1 MPGDHFRD
9 AEGCQ
14 TFFARKE
21 SNQRNAPPGREPSLR
36 AGTLRFS
43 ANQGTAPN
51 SLRSN
56 TGASSPLI
64 PLRCSARSR
73 RTGRSRSTATASTRG
88 VDQPGAAV
96 AFDLGS
102 ALSEPSTAGPARA
115 KRCGC
120 LSAASSRTVPRRT
133 EERRVPMCS
142 IGSRPGG
149 VFLWLLSF
157 ARKESDTP
165 PRSRKRLSPGPARR
179 HQCVGAQTKTPG
191 ARPGVPALPWKQ
203 RLTPPST
210 PAARQYALP
219 AAGGS

>member
-1 MPGDHFRD
+1 MDVRH
-9 AEGCQ
+9 Q
-14 TFFARKE
+14 E
-21 SNQRNAPPGREPSLR
+21 SNQRNTPPGREPVLR
-36 AGTLRFS
+36 TGALCFS
-43 ANQGTAPN
+43 VNQGTAPN

-133 EERRVPMCS
+133 EERRAPACEA
-142 IGSRPGG
+142 RRLAAGG
-149 VFLWLLSF
+149 AFLWLLSLR
-157 ARKESDTP
+157 AKKVTP
-165 PRSRKRLSPGPARR
+165 LRGRGNDPPGMARR
-179 HQCVGAQTKTPG
+179 YRC
-191 ARPGVPALPWKQ
+191 
-203 RLTPPST
+203 ST
-210 PAARQYALP
+210 PAAKKSKPYRTGTGILQRSICP
-219 AAGGS
+219 AGRL

>member
-1 MPGDHFRD
+1 MCAHALVAPGTTRRESFPRPRR
-9 AEGCQ
+9 GV

-21 SNQRNAPPGREPSLR
+21 SNQRNAPPAASRR
-36 AGTLRFS
+36 AVHAGALRFS

-73 RTGRSRSTATASTRG
+73 RTGRSRSRATASTRSM
-88 VDQPGAAV
+88 DQPGAAV

-102 ALSEPSTAGPARA
+102 ALSELSTAGPARA

-133 EERRVPMCS
+133 EERRVPMRS

-149 VFLWLLSF
+149 VFLWLLSLH
-157 ARKESDTP
+157 EQ
-165 PRSRKRLSPGPARR
+165 RKRHPSAVAEMNLRPHKRKRHPRR
-179 HQCVGAQTKTPG
+179 CRLHQPLYTESQNLA
-191 ARPGVPALPWKQ
+191 
-203 RLTPPST
+203 SNS
-210 PAARQYALP
+210 AA
-219 AAGGS
+219 